1 MSSCDGYAAAALDK
15 VSGRRPVSTEMKF
28 YRLAM
33 ISSPPTFGGARWLK
47 RGFALP
53 SIWTQCCSAISG
65 PVGYK

>member
-53 SIWTQCCSAISG
+53 SIWT
-65 PVGYK
+65 